1 MGVTSLARKSTRFL
15 AISRQD
21 SLESEGQSSD
31 TSVGDVEFEFLDV
44 GEVIMSGQSGSS
56 DDLCHSLEMDLD
68 DEEEERDPSDT
79 IEKNRSFWETQHL
92 GVQVII

>member
-15 AISRQD
+15 TINRQD

-31 TSVGDVEFEFLDV
+31 TSVGDVEFEFLNTD
-44 GEVIMSGQSGSS
+44 EVIMSGQSASS

-68 DEEEERDPSDT
+68 DDEEERDSSDT
-79 IEKNRSFWETQHL
+79 IEKNRSFWESQHL